1 MLSSFFGISAGVVIM
16 VANEEQTALFTKYEI
31 DAASVF
37 MGVFA
42 MAVIVLGC
50 E

>member
-1 MLSSFFGISAGVVIM
+1 MLSSFFGISVGGVIM
-16 VANEEQTALFTKYEI
+16 AANEEQAALFTKYEF

-42 MAVIVLGC
+42 MATMVLAC